1 MLSDLKIKQAKPTEK
16 RYVILDAD
24 GLYIEVMP
32 SGSKYWRYRYKRDG
46 KEHKV
51 SLGEYPLFSLK
62 EAREKR
68 DAVKKRIAEGKPIKD
83 APKAAITSFASV
95 ALEWVTKHEER
106 SKSAKEKSNVRARLN
121 NHIIPFI
128 GEKDIATLEPLDIL
142 PLMQRLEALGT
153 IETAHRVQ
161 QLCSQ
166 IFRYAVVT
174 GRAKRDPTADLRG
187 AIMPVPKR
195 HHAAVTEPKQVGQLM
210 RAIDAYPGITVR
222 YAMQLT
228 ALTFVRSAELRHVEW
243 GEVDLEKAEWRIP
256 AEKMKMK
263 RTHIVPLSTQAIAI
277 FEKLKLITGHEK
289 YVFMSLRS
297 SDGTRP
303 LSDAA
308 ILVALRRI
316 GYSKDEMTTHGFRT
330 MASTLLNELG
340 WNRDAIERQLAHSDR
355 DAVRAAYNYADYLI
369 ERRKMMQ
376 AWADYLDELRAAQ

>member
-1 MLSDLKIKQAKPTEK
+1 
-16 RYVILDAD
+16 
-24 GLYIEVMP
+24 
-32 SGSKYWRYRYKRDG
+32 
-46 KEHKV
+46 
-51 SLGEYPLFSLK
+51 
-62 EAREKR
+62 
-68 DAVKKRIAEGKPIKD
+68 
-83 APKAAITSFASV
+83 
-95 ALEWVTKHEER
+95 
-106 SKSAKEKSNVRARLN
+106 
-121 NHIIPFI
+121 
-128 GEKDIATLEPLDIL
+128 
-142 PLMQRLEALGT
+142 
-153 IETAHRVQ
+153 
-161 QLCSQ
+161 
-166 IFRYAVVT
+166 
-174 GRAKRDPTADLRG
+174 
-187 AIMPVPKR
+187 
-195 HHAAVTEPKQVGQLM
+195 M

-330 MASTLLNELG
+330 MAST
-340 WNRDAIERQLAHSDR
+340 ERQLAHSDR

-376 AWADYLDELRAAQ
+376 AWADYLDELRAA

>member
-1 MLSDLKIKQAKPTEK
+1 
-16 RYVILDAD
+16 
-24 GLYIEVMP
+24 
-32 SGSKYWRYRYKRDG
+32 
-46 KEHKV
+46 
-51 SLGEYPLFSLK
+51 
-62 EAREKR
+62 
-68 DAVKKRIAEGKPIKD
+68 
-83 APKAAITSFASV
+83 
-95 ALEWVTKHEER
+95 
-106 SKSAKEKSNVRARLN
+106 
-121 NHIIPFI
+121 
-128 GEKDIATLEPLDIL
+128 
-142 PLMQRLEALGT
+142 
-153 IETAHRVQ
+153 
-161 QLCSQ
+161 
-166 IFRYAVVT
+166 
-174 GRAKRDPTADLRG
+174 
-187 AIMPVPKR
+187 
-195 HHAAVTEPKQVGQLM
+195 M

-376 AWADYLDELRAAQ
+376 AWADYLDELRAA

>member
-1 MLSDLKIKQAKPTEK
+1 MKTSEKISLRRRILNITQEDLSKKIGVSSKTIGRWESSERSPSGDVLIKLASALDTTVSYLLGETDTPTESNAHEITDIIWVPVVSD
-16 RYVILDAD
+16 RV
-24 GLYIEVMP
+24 
-32 SGSKYWRYRYKRDG
+32 
-46 KEHKV
+46 KV
-51 SLGEYPLFSLK
+51 CAGN
-62 EAREKR
+62 
-68 DAVKKRIAEGKPIKD
+68 G
-83 APKAAITSFASV
+83 
-95 ALEWVTKHEER
+95 
-106 SKSAKEKSNVRARLN
+106 N
-121 NHIIPFI
+121 
-128 GEKDIATLEPLDIL
+128 
-142 PLMQRLEALGT
+142 
-153 IETAHRVQ
+153 
-161 QLCSQ
+161 
-166 IFRYAVVT
+166 
-174 GRAKRDPTADLRG
+174 
-187 AIMPVPKR
+187 
-195 HHAAVTEPKQVGQLM
+195 
-210 RAIDAYPGITVR
+210 AYPGITVR

-243 GEVDLEKAEWRIP
+243 EEVDLEKAEWRIP